1 MNTLVLKFIAAAYV
15 LITYNAAGQEAC
27 PQQDPSTKKAY
38 FPLDSRE
45 MKEKFTQIRE
55 SLPTLREF
63 GDEQIM
69 RIMNSMGSDY
79 YWEYET
85 ANEQASEGILILAHG
100 VNDFADQI
108 LFNDVEPLTKNYT
121 TSIAFGMSMMTSRH
135 ISCALIQMQEKEID
149 VIHIIPLTESPYN
162 TLIRQWRYAFGLEP
176 KYTYADIGIIDNAKV
191 NFLEPI
197 NDHIYAREIVYEHA
211 MEISKDPQQET
222 VIIVAH
228 GPIDTA
234 DNAKQLQIMQNIAK
248 HVQGKG
254 NFHSVFPLSLQDDAD
269 PNTRSENV
277 MRFRNLV
284 EQNSADSR
292 RTLVVTDL
300 MSSEGIQSRVKKDL
314 DGLDYAFNEK
324 GIVSH
329 PLFIEWVKDTARGL
343 D

>member
-1 MNTLVLKFIAAAYV
+1 MEKFILKIMTAAFV
-15 LITYNAAGQEAC
+15 LISYNATGQEAC
-27 PQQDPSTKKAY
+27 SQQDPSTQKAY
-38 FPLDSRE
+38 FPLDASE
-45 MKEKFTQIRE
+45 MKEKFPQIRE

-63 GDEQIM
+63 GDKQIM

-108 LFNDVEPLTKNYT
+108 LFNDVEPLTQNYT
-121 TSIAFGMSMMTSRH
+121 TSIAFGMSMMTSKH
-135 ISCALIQMQEKEID
+135 ISCALVQMQEKDLD
-149 VIHIIPLTESPYN
+149 VIHVIPLTESPYN

-176 KYTYADIGIIDNAKV
+176 TYTYADIEIIDNAKI

-197 NDHIYAREIVYEHA
+197 NDHVYAREIVYEHA

-228 GPIDTA
+228 GPIDAA
-234 DNAKQLQIMQNIAK
+234 DNAKQLQIMQNIAE
-248 HVQGKG
+248 HIQDKG
-254 NFHSVFPLSLQDDAD
+254 NFHSVLPLSLQDDAD
-269 PNTRSENV
+269 PDTRSENV
-277 MRFRNLV
+277 MRFRDLV
-284 EQNSADSR
+284 EKNSTQGR

-300 MSSEGIQSRVKKDL
+300 MSSEGIQSRIKKDL
-314 DGLDYAFNEK
+314 DGLEYAFNEK

-343 D
+343 K